1 MSEQIA
7 FAPPIISQDFSY
19 LTKFLSYNI
28 FLTEYAKDKV
38 TAKGRPSGIATTTTV
53 MAIIK
58 YDTISG
64 PAFDH
69 LYDASNSD
77 Y

>member
-7 FAPPIISQDFSY
+7 FAPPIISQDLSY

-58 YDTISG
+58 
-64 PAFDH
+64 
-69 LYDASNSD
+69 
-77 Y
+77 

>member
-7 FAPPIISQDFSY
+7 FAPPMISQDFSY

-38 TAKGRPSGIATTTTV
+38 TAKGRPSGIATTIMV
-53 MAIIK
+53 IP
-58 YDTISG
+58 TINALIT
-64 PAFDH
+64 PC
-69 LYDASNSD
+69 
-77 Y
+77 

>member
-1 MSEQIA
+1 LSEQIA
-7 FAPPIISQDFSY
+7 FAPPIISQDLSY

-28 FLTEYAKDKV
+28 FLTEYANDKV

-58 YDTISG
+58 
-64 PAFDH
+64 
-69 LYDASNSD
+69 
-77 Y
+77 